1 VTNDSLPDHTDQNTV
16 DIYYARF
23 QEQLPDEQWSDYMS
37 YLPKKMQEQNQRYRR
52 WQDRHAHLFGKLLL
66 CLSLQS
72 YGYDRTVLSQLL
84 YNKQNRPFIAGET
97 DFNISHSGEFVIC
110 AVARKVRLGIDIETV
125 NPIDFSDFDR
135 VMNEDQWKAI
145 QNSSAPLSTFFE
157 YWTIKESLIKAD
169 GRGLS
174 IPLTDL
180 IWEDMKIV
188 YDNQCWY
195 IQPIAIDEKYP
206 CHLATDQPQIS
217 ITKTMIDFADG
228 RVIDQLSV

>member
-1 VTNDSLPDHTDQNTV
+1 MPKNSLPDHTDQKTV
-16 DIYYARF
+16 DLYYARF
-23 QEQLPDEQWSDYMS
+23 EEQLPEDLWSAYMH
-37 YLPKKMQEQNQRYRR
+37 YLPKEMQERNQRYRR

-66 CLSLQS
+66 YLGLQP
-72 YGYDRTVLSQLL
+72 YGYNRSVLSELR
-84 YNKQNRPFIAGET
+84 YNKQNRPFIDGET

-135 VMNEDQWKAI
+135 VMNDGQWRTI
-145 QNSSAPLSTFFE
+145 RNSKSPLNTFFE

-180 IWEDMKIV
+180 IWKDMELV
-188 YDNQCWY
+188 YDDQRWY
-195 IQPIAIDEKYP
+195 IHPITIDEKYP
-206 CHLATDQPQIS
+206 CHLATDHQHIS
-217 ITKTMIDFADG
+217 ITKTLVDFANSP
-228 RVIDQLSV
+228 VMEQLNA